1 MNRRSVLGLPGGLT
15 MLNINTDLAS
25 NYSRRRRDRTSF
37 DSIEY
42 DSAQLLDY
50 QHPAPQAHQDPDQE
64 VDLLNDDSHLPLPP
78 WIPPPPTPPQPV
90 YWQAGKQ
97 QMMKGTTPLRVLNLA
112 GYTDGDNKLFYP
124 ACSYKCAG
132 EVPEKKYS
140 LASLSCICTN
150 ARLLDE
156 LGVCVKLECVH
167 YGGDMEKFWRVMGRD
182 CGRIGLDLDRKSTP
196 ELREL
201 YKDAGNTPVGSPAGS
216 PATPW
221 ENESPRLGTS
231 WATSPSTPRLGS
243 FFSNTC
249 TPTTPRSGTSFG
261 YPTTPKS
268 GTSFGYSPSTP
279 RPGAS
284 AWATSPST
292 PRPGTSYT
300 SSTSTP
306 RPGTSY
312 TNNTSTTRPGTSYTN
327 SPTTPRPGTA
337 FSLLSRDTS
346 IGTLPEDIPLTIM
359 VTKTVS
365 LEFETVA
372 NRKAIDSA
380 DYRTI
385 CDISYIEPGSER
397 AGSSRGC
404 SSDKSVYLSE
414 EEEEKEE
421 VVREMAKV
429 IMPSPV
435 KPEENRYGY
444 GVSNNG
450 IVEIERKQGQ
460 GLGMNTN
467 ETVEFLKKFGVT
479 PKKVVGAVKKV
490 RNMFGRV

>member
-90 YWQAGKQ
+90 YRQAGKQ
-97 QMMKGTTPLRVLNLA
+97 QMMK
-112 GYTDGDNKLFYP
+112 
-124 ACSYKCAG
+124 
-132 EVPEKKYS
+132 
-140 LASLSCICTN
+140 
-150 ARLLDE
+150 
-156 LGVCVKLECVH
+156 
-167 YGGDMEKFWRVMGRD
+167 
-182 CGRIGLDLDRKSTP
+182 GLDLDRKSTP

-268 GTSFGYSPSTP
+268 GTSFGYSPSTS

-404 SSDKSVYLSE
+404 SSDKSVCLSE

>member
-90 YWQAGKQ
+90 YRQAGKQ
-97 QMMKGTTPLRVLNLA
+97 QMMK
-112 GYTDGDNKLFYP
+112 
-124 ACSYKCAG
+124 
-132 EVPEKKYS
+132 
-140 LASLSCICTN
+140 
-150 ARLLDE
+150 
-156 LGVCVKLECVH
+156 
-167 YGGDMEKFWRVMGRD
+167 
-182 CGRIGLDLDRKSTP
+182 GLDLDRKSTP

>member
-90 YWQAGKQ
+90 YRQAGKQ
-97 QMMKGTTPLRVLNLA
+97 QMMK
-112 GYTDGDNKLFYP
+112 
-124 ACSYKCAG
+124 
-132 EVPEKKYS
+132 
-140 LASLSCICTN
+140 
-150 ARLLDE
+150 
-156 LGVCVKLECVH
+156 
-167 YGGDMEKFWRVMGRD
+167 
-182 CGRIGLDLDRKSTP
+182 GLDLDRKSTP

-261 YPTTPKS
+261 YPSTPKS

-284 AWATSPST
+284 ACWATSPST

-300 SSTSTP
+300 STSTP

-312 TNNTSTTRPGTSYTN
+312 TNNTSTPRPGTSYTN

-380 DYRTI
+380 DYRTV
-385 CDISYIEPGSER
+385 CDISYVEPGSER

-404 SSDKSVYLSE
+404 SSNKSVCLSE
-414 EEEEKEE
+414 KEEEKEE
-421 VVREMAKV
+421 EVREMAKV

-479 PKKVVGAVKKV
+479 PKKVVGAVKKKEKEKEKI
-490 RNMFGRV
+490 

>member
-90 YWQAGKQ
+90 YRQAGKQ
-97 QMMKGTTPLRVLNLA
+97 QMMK
-112 GYTDGDNKLFYP
+112 
-124 ACSYKCAG
+124 
-132 EVPEKKYS
+132 
-140 LASLSCICTN
+140 
-150 ARLLDE
+150 
-156 LGVCVKLECVH
+156 
-167 YGGDMEKFWRVMGRD
+167 
-182 CGRIGLDLDRKSTP
+182 GLDLDRKSTP

-261 YPTTPKS
+261 YPSTPKS

-284 AWATSPST
+284 ACWATSPST

-300 SSTSTP
+300 STSTP

-312 TNNTSTTRPGTSYTN
+312 TNNTSTPRPGTSYTN

-380 DYRTI
+380 DYRTV
-385 CDISYIEPGSER
+385 CDISYVEPGSER

-404 SSDKSVYLSE
+404 SSNKSVCLSE
-414 EEEEKEE
+414 KEEEKEE
-421 VVREMAKV
+421 EVREMAKV

>member
-97 QMMKGTTPLRVLNLA
+97 QMMK
-112 GYTDGDNKLFYP
+112 
-124 ACSYKCAG
+124 
-132 EVPEKKYS
+132 
-140 LASLSCICTN
+140 
-150 ARLLDE
+150 
-156 LGVCVKLECVH
+156 
-167 YGGDMEKFWRVMGRD
+167 
-182 CGRIGLDLDRKSTP
+182 GLDLDRKSTP

>member
-90 YWQAGKQ
+90 YRQAGKQ
-97 QMMKGTTPLRVLNLA
+97 QMMK
-112 GYTDGDNKLFYP
+112 
-124 ACSYKCAG
+124 
-132 EVPEKKYS
+132 
-140 LASLSCICTN
+140 
-150 ARLLDE
+150 
-156 LGVCVKLECVH
+156 
-167 YGGDMEKFWRVMGRD
+167 
-182 CGRIGLDLDRKSTP
+182 GLDLDRKSTP

-201 YKDAGNTPVGSPAGS
+201 YKDAGHTPVGSPAGS

-404 SSDKSVYLSE
+404 SSDKSVCLSE